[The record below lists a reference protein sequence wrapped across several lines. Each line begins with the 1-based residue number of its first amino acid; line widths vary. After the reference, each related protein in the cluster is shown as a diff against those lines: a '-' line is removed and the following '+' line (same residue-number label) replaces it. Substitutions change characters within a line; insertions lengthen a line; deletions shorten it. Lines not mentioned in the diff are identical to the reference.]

1 MDEESEPLLSAED
14 GKINPSGCEVKI
26 CPDKCEKNRKISRR
40 NNYQAVTDVAGDG
53 GDDSNDKKKKE
64 AEEKPPMV
72 SIGRLFRFS
81 DKLDVVL
88 LTLGTLAAVAHGAAI
103 PVQFLIF
110 GDLIDSFIEFAQAQ
124 TGNATQTYDLNG
136 EMTKFALY
144 YVYLAAGNFVVA
156 YGQMA
161 FWSLTATRQVK
172 KMRLALFSSILKQDI
187 GWFDT
192 SEPGEL
198 NNRFT
203 EDLNQVFDGIGYK
216 IGMFVHAIS
225 TVLAGFVL
233 AFLYQWKLTLVL
245 ISITP
250 LLVVAGGILGKV
262 MAVSTTKGLDAYA
275 RAGSVAVEVLSS
287 IRTVAAFGGEKKE
300 IQRYS
305 SYLGEARDFGVKM
318 GVFMGLGMGILHMIM
333 YGSYALAFWYGAKL
347 IIKHEMNGGDVL
359 IVFFSVAVGAMQ
371 LGQAGPYFQAIVT
384 ARGAAYKV
392 FLIIDR
398 VPPFDSSSTEGTVIE
413 HESFKGNITFNN
425 IEFSY
430 PSRPDVK
437 ILDGLNLTVDSGQ
450 TVALVGESGC
460 GKSTMVKLV
469 QRFYDPSSGE
479 VSIDGHD
486 IPSLNLKWLREHI
499 GVVSQEPV
507 LFDTTIAENIRYGK
521 EDVTQEEIEKATK
534 MANAHD
540 FIRSLPKGYDTLVG
554 EGGTQL
560 SGGQKQRIAIARALV
575 KDPRILLLDEATSA
589 LDSESES
596 IVQAALDRARQGRTT
611 IVIAHRLSTV
621 QNADLIAV
629 IQEGTIVEKGR
640 HDELMNIDGLYRQLV
655 TLQIFKQEVEGED
668 EDDDDEINEQTN
680 YSEGKGVR
688 THSVSSAPANYVRSV
703 SRMSSDSEHEGP
715 VPGKLRAGS
724 MLHKAE
730 DKKDKGGEEKILE
743 EEVEPAPVMRI
754 LKLNT
759 PEWPYIFVGSF
770 AAIIN
775 GLLPLAF
782 ALLLSELLTV
792 FTSRD
797 AQKIKKE
804 SDFWC
809 LMYVAVAVTSFLAYF
824 IQTVMFAKSGEL
836 LTLRLRKMAF
846 QAILR
851 QDMSYFDDPVH
862 STGALT
868 TALSTHA
875 SDVKGATGS
884 RVSSIVASFSTII
897 ACTVF
902 AFFYGWKL
910 SLVVLACVP
919 FLAFANAV
927 KTKVMF
933 QGSMSGKGED
943 MTIQSGKVRRALF
956 TLL

>member
-1 MDEESEPLLSAED
+1 MDEPAVAEPLLAAED
-14 GKINPSGCEVKI
+14 GKTNPSDFEVKI
-26 CPDKCEKNRKISRR
+26 CPDECETNGEISA
-40 NNYQAVTDVAGDG
+40 NDTDDAKDG
-53 GDDSNDKKKKE
+53 ADDSNDKRKEE
-64 AEEKPPMV
+64 AEEKPPIV
-72 SIGRLFRFS
+72 SFGQLFRFS

-88 LTLGTLAAVAHGAAI
+88 ITLGTLAAIAHGAAI

-110 GDLIDSFIEFAQAQ
+110 GDLIQSFIEFEQAS
-124 TGNATQTYDLNG
+124 TGNATQT

-144 YVYLAAGNFVVA
+144 YVYLAAGNLVVA

-203 EDLNQVFDGIGYK
+203 EDLNQVFDGIGHK

-225 TVLAGFVL
+225 IVLAGFVL
-233 AFLYQWKLTLVL
+233 AFVYGWKLTLVL
-245 ISITP
+245 ISVTP

-262 MAVSTTKGLDAYA
+262 MAAFTTKGLDAYA
-275 RAGSVAVEVLSS
+275 KAGSVAVEVLSS
-287 IRTVAAFGGEKKE
+287 IRTVAAFGGENKE
-300 IQRYS
+300 IKRYS
-305 SYLGEARDFGVKM
+305 SCLGEARDFGVKM
-318 GVFMGLGMGILHMIM
+318 GVLMGLGIGFLQIII

-347 IIKHEMNGGDVL
+347 IINQEMNGGDVL
-359 IVFFSVAVGAMQ
+359 IVFFSVVIGAMQ
-371 LGQAGPYFQAIVT
+371 LGQAGPNFQAIVT

-413 HESFKGNITFNN
+413 HESFKGDITFNN

-437 ILDGLNLTVDSGQ
+437 ILNGLNLTVDSGQ

-460 GKSTMVKLV
+460 GKSTVVKLV

-479 VSIDGHD
+479 VSVDGHD

-629 IQEGTIVEKGR
+629 IQEGMIVEKGS

-655 TLQIFKQEVEGED
+655 MLQIFKQEEEGKD
-668 EDDDDEINEQTN
+668 KDNDDEINEQTN
-680 YSEGKGVR
+680 CSEGKGVR
-688 THSVSSAPANYVRSV
+688 TS
-703 SRMSSDSEHEGP
+703 
-715 VPGKLRAGS
+715 GS
-724 MLHKAE
+724 FIRGYQCFDQASLIFYFFFFICLQCRQHQPTTFVVFHACQAIVNAK
-730 DKKDKGGEEKILE
+730 DKKDKGDEEKILE
-743 EEVEPAPVMRI
+743 EEVEPAPFMRI

-759 PEWPYIFVGSF
+759 PEWPYIFFGSF

-782 ALLLSELLTV
+782 ALLLSELL
-792 FTSRD
+792 
-797 AQKIKKE
+797 
-804 SDFWC
+804 
-809 LMYVAVAVTSFLAYF
+809 
-824 IQTVMFAKSGEL
+824 
-836 LTLRLRKMAF
+836 
-846 QAILR
+846 
-851 QDMSYFDDPVH
+851 
-862 STGALT
+862 
-868 TALSTHA
+868 
-875 SDVKGATGS
+875 
-884 RVSSIVASFSTII
+884 
-897 ACTVF
+897 
-902 AFFYGWKL
+902 
-910 SLVVLACVP
+910 
-919 FLAFANAV
+919 
-927 KTKVMF
+927 
-933 QGSMSGKGED
+933 
-943 MTIQSGKVRRALF
+943 
-956 TLL
+956 